1 MFAVNSA
8 LVMPFATLEICVAQ
22 VGSFVAFCRLFVNL
36 CCDTA
41 YFNAQGFFLH
51 CVESFCRR
59 QVNTTRFCAPFT
71 GVVFLSNGK
80 DKLQMFC
87 LLLRFLLAGAV
98 GTHGIANGASVVV
111 THE

>member
-1 MFAVNSA
+1 
-8 LVMPFATLEICVAQ
+8 MPFATLEICVAQ

-41 YFNAQGFFLH
+41 YFNAQVGFFCTVSKVFAEDGEIL
-51 CVESFCRR
+51 
-59 QVNTTRFCAPFT
+59 TGFCAPFT

-98 GTHGIANGASVVV
+98 GTHGIANWCKCRCYA
-111 THE
+111 